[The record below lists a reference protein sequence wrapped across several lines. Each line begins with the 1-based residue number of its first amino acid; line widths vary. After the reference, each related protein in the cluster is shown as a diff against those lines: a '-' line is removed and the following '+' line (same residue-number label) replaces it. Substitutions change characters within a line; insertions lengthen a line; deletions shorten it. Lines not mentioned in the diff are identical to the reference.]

1 MAEHVTNMKFFFEIL
16 KLKPSMLTLRQKALL
31 RQNNLAP
38 FSDYTP
44 QATAAPYLSRKDEI
58 ENAFEIFEELPY
70 DFISEYNRMIV
81 ALCSCARMTLV
92 SNNNFDRYSISYQW
106 YEGQYPIIR
115 QYNNAELLKFVV
127 ENIGDQNIQLAV
139 SDTIAKREVIA
150 MQIAEFNYKYTD
162 MLKFVIGNRGRFPEI
177 IFKLNKAMRHG
188 WAKQALKSDK
198 RLMADMEFLHYKI
211 EILDT
216 ESQSSYQNQRR
227 TAVYYT
233 DDTLFDVYQQNY
245 SLLLEEIET
254 IRTSIIQS
262 RVTAETLSMCI
273 ERILNP
279 TPELVQVINL
289 IHNVIRNAWCQENI
303 PGDNR
308 LISNLQAP
316 EYLVAKL
323 KNDSIA
329 NNRCH
334 HTSDEW
340 DEMPSDLVY
349 YTQQEL
355 KNVYCDNCLLI
366 KDYLQIIVPYLYH

>member
-1 MAEHVTNMKFFFEIL
+1 MQFFFEIL
-16 KLKPSMLTLRQKALL
+16 KLKTSMLTLRQKALL
-31 RQNNLAP
+31 RQNNLPP

-70 DFISEYNRMIV
+70 DFISEYNGMIV

-92 SNNNFDRYSISYQW
+92 AKNNFDRYSIEYQS
-106 YEGQYPIIR
+106 YEGQNPVIR
-115 QYNNAELLKFVV
+115 THNNAELLKFVV
-127 ENIGDQNIQLAV
+127 ENIGDQNVQLAV

-162 MLKFVIGNRGRFPEI
+162 VLKFVIGNRARFPEI

-216 ESQSSYQNQRR
+216 ESQSSYQNQRK

-233 DDTLFDVYQQNY
+233 DDTLLEVYQQNY

-262 RVTAETLSMCI
+262 RATAETLSMCI
-273 ERILNP
+273 ERIVNP

-323 KNDSIA
+323 KNNTPADH
-329 NNRCH
+329 RCH
-334 HTSDEW
+334 YTSNEW
-340 DEMPSDLVY
+340 DEMPQRRDFVY

-366 KDYLQIIVPYLYH
+366 KDYLHIIVPYL